1 MFSSTLTKLF
11 GSKNKRE
18 LKRMGKV
25 VNRINELEEQLGSLD
40 DSALKAKTTDFKARV
55 GQGESLDKLLPEA
68 FAVVREAGK
77 RVMAMRH
84 FDVQLIGG
92 MALHEGRIAEM
103 RTGEGKTLVA
113 TLPVYLNALAG
124 KGVHVVTVN
133 DYLAKRDSKW
143 MEPLYNFLGLSVGV
157 VYGGQ
162 GPEEKKAAYKSDIT
176 YGTNNEFGFDYL
188 RDNMAFNAEMKAQR
202 GLNFAIVDEVDSIL
216 IDEARTPL
224 VISGPAQDSS
234 KLYKQTKTLVPLLT
248 KAEVGEDGKPI
259 DEGHFIIDEKAKNV
273 ELTESGLSF
282 IEGVLIEKAMLSE
295 GDSLYAPANLNLLHH
310 INAALRAQHLY
321 TKDVDYIVQNKQIVI
336 IDEHTGRT
344 MAGRRWGEGLHQA
357 IEAKESV
364 DIQAESQT
372 LASTTFQNFFRLYSK
387 LSGMTGTADTEAYEF
402 NQIYG
407 LDVVVI
413 PTNNLITRI
422 DHNDLVYLTQ
432 EEKFEAIIDEVKAV
446 VAEKRPVLV
455 GTASIEASEY
465 LSGLLKK
472 SAIKH
477 SVLNAKHHAQE
488 AEIIAQAGMPGVVT
502 IATNMAGRGTDIVL
516 GGNWEAEVNALKNP
530 DESQITKIKANWE
543 ARNKAVKESGGLHI
557 LATERHESRRIDNQL
572 RGRSGR
578 QGDPGSTRF
587 FLSLEDNLMRLFAS
601 DRVRNIMQALGMDKG
616 EAIEHKMVSNAIEK
630 AQRKVEGRNFDIRKA
645 LLEYDDVANDQRTV
659 IYEQRDEVMSENDI
673 SEIVTSIREEVI
685 NEAID
690 SHIPPQSVEEQWDV
704 PGLEQALKQEFAV
717 DLPIVQWL
725 KEDDKLHEE
734 TLRQKILEEIVT
746 VYKEKEKTAGETQM
760 RAFEKQVFLH
770 ILDTLWKE
778 HLAAMD
784 HLRQGIHL
792 RSYAQKNP
800 KQEYK
805 REAFEMF
812 QGMLHS
818 LKHDVVRVTS
828 HVRIQTEEELAEIE
842 RQRKEELDRQ
852 LGNAKAAHEDAGA
865 ALFAGDNA
873 SGSERATSQEA
884 VTGTEQKTAPV
895 KRDTPKVGR
904 NEPCPC
910 GSGKKYKQCCGR
922 IAD

>member
-1 MFSSTLTKLF
+1 
-11 GSKNKRE
+11 
-18 LKRMGKV
+18 
-25 VNRINELEEQLGSLD
+25 
-40 DSALKAKTTDFKARV
+40 
-55 GQGESLDKLLPEA
+55 
-68 FAVVREAGK
+68 
-77 RVMAMRH
+77 
-84 FDVQLIGG
+84 
-92 MALHEGRIAEM
+92 
-103 RTGEGKTLVA
+103 
-113 TLPVYLNALAG
+113 
-124 KGVHVVTVN
+124 
-133 DYLAKRDSKW
+133 
-143 MEPLYNFLGLSVGV
+143 
-157 VYGGQ
+157 
-162 GPEEKKAAYKSDIT
+162 
-176 YGTNNEFGFDYL
+176 
-188 RDNMAFNAEMKAQR
+188 
-202 GLNFAIVDEVDSIL
+202 
-216 IDEARTPL
+216 
-224 VISGPAQDSS
+224 
-234 KLYKQTKTLVPLLT
+234 
-248 KAEVGEDGKPI
+248 
-259 DEGHFIIDEKAKNV
+259 
-273 ELTESGLSF
+273 
-282 IEGVLIEKAMLSE
+282 
-295 GDSLYAPANLNLLHH
+295 
-310 INAALRAQHLY
+310 
-321 TKDVDYIVQNKQIVI
+321 
-336 IDEHTGRT
+336 
-344 MAGRRWGEGLHQA
+344 
-357 IEAKESV
+357 
-364 DIQAESQT
+364 
-372 LASTTFQNFFRLYSK
+372 
-387 LSGMTGTADTEAYEF
+387 
-402 NQIYG
+402 
-407 LDVVVI
+407 
-413 PTNNLITRI
+413 
-422 DHNDLVYLTQ
+422 
-432 EEKFEAIIDEVKAV
+432 
-446 VAEKRPVLV
+446 
-455 GTASIEASEY
+455 
-465 LSGLLKK
+465 
-472 SAIKH
+472 
-477 SVLNAKHHAQE
+477 
-488 AEIIAQAGMPGVVT
+488 
-502 IATNMAGRGTDIVL
+502 
-516 GGNWEAEVNALKNP
+516 
-530 DESQITKIKANWE
+530 
-543 ARNKAVKESGGLHI
+543 
-557 LATERHESRRIDNQL
+557 
-572 RGRSGR
+572 
-578 QGDPGSTRF
+578 
-587 FLSLEDNLMRLFAS
+587 MRLFAS

-659 IYEQRDEVMSENDI
+659 IYEQRDEVMSESDI

-828 HVRIQTEEELAEIE
+828 HVRIQTEEELEEIE

-873 SGSERATSQEA
+873 NGSERATSQEA

-895 KRDTPKVGR
+895 KRDMPKVGR